1 MVKLDYEQSSV
12 FQRFKIEGYITYSKL
27 KQLLLE
33 VGWDIYDIDYDVNSL
48 TVFNGKLIMPGYNNR
63 PVGRIGLVKNCAG
76 KDFDGKLHYLC
87 VEYEYNYENKD
98 GQNGFAQGVFT
109 REDIDSMRTIIINR
123 IQRAQKEA

>member
-1 MVKLDYEQSSV
+1 MVKLDYEQSNV
-12 FQRFKIEGYITYSKL
+12 FQRFKIDGYITYSKL

-33 VGWDIYDIDYDVNSL
+33 VGWNIHDINYDINSL
-48 TVFNGKLIMPGYNNR
+48 TVFNGDLIMPGYNNR

-87 VEYEYNYENKD
+87 VEYEYNYKNDE
-98 GQNGFAQGVFT
+98 FAQGAFA
-109 REDIDSMRTIIINR
+109 REDINLMQTIIINR